1 MRHLLGSRSAQTG
14 PRGLAG
20 AGAEPTSHCHLLSP
34 TWQGESPS
42 AGNFSAPSH
51 SSQPA
56 PRQAFSVSSPGAKE
70 HLSLSHIRHGRICCQ
85 EASATPPRS
94 PAGSVISASTVSAH
108 PTEKWLTQVP
118 ATLFTSQQRHIPKGK
133 APRSAGDAQ
142 GITKDSSERLWDAFT
157 L

>member
-85 EASATPPRS
+85 EASATPPQKPSRLCHFS
-94 PAGSVISASTVSAH
+94 QHSVSSSHREVAH
-108 PTEKWLTQVP
+108 SG
-118 ATLFTSQQRHIPKGK
+118 TSHPFYLSVKTHSQGESSQICWGCSRHH
-133 APRSAGDAQ
+133 Q
-142 GITKDSSERLWDAFT
+142 GLK
-157 L
+157 